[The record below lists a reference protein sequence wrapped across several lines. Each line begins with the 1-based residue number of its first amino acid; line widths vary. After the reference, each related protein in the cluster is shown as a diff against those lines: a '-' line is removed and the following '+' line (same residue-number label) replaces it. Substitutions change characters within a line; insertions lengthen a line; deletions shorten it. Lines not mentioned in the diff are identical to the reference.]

1 MEQHSFTTGQHE
13 FQLLTPTPYEL
24 AHVKLR
30 ALEVLNLLPKGLE
43 FLLGKLEHMMA
54 RRATVITCMQDF
66 GKLFQGKTEL
76 QSSLRKLDA
85 LNGRCREHPITAIS
99 PL

>member
-1 MEQHSFTTGQHE
+1 
-13 FQLLTPTPYEL
+13 
-24 AHVKLR
+24 
-30 ALEVLNLLPKGLE
+30 
-43 FLLGKLEHMMA
+43 MMA
-54 RRATVITCMQDF
+54 RCAAVITCTQDF

-85 LNGRCREHPITAIS
+85 LNGRCREHPITAIG

>member
-1 MEQHSFTTGQHE
+1 MEQHSFTTRRHE
-13 FQLLTPTPYEL
+13 FQPLTPTAYEL
-24 AHVKLR
+24 AHVILG

-43 FLLGKLEHMMA
+43 FHLGKLEHMMA
-54 RRATVITCMQDF
+54 RCAAVITCTQDF

-85 LNGRCREHPITAIS
+85 LNGRCREHPITAIG